1 MTDLIGEVCA
11 PKVLIAPTLTPL
23 TAANKAPIGSL
34 CMSGAKL
41 YVSTAVGTWSLIT
54 SA

>member
-1 MTDLIGEVCA
+1 MATNEEVLT
-11 PKVLIAPTLTPL
+11 PKVLVVPTLTPL
-23 TAANKAPIGSL
+23 TSANKAPIGSL